1 MESAAL
7 FAAMTTVEFQL
18 GGTLRFRTEEQGHA
32 LMTLTHGAF
41 TVTARG
47 DDMAYKLATGMQV
60 GVQVSYVD
68 AKGNP
73 AVVDGDVAWSSS
85 DESIATVTVDTADST
100 KATVVG
106 VGTVLGIAQVIATA
120 DADLGQG
127 VRQIMTTADVEVVA
141 GEAIAGTITVT
152 GEAVPVPPAR

>member
-18 GGTLRFRTEEQGHA
+18 GGILNFSEGKKGYA
-32 LMTLTHGAF
+32 LLTLTHQGF

-68 AKGNP
+68 AKGHP
-73 AVVDGDVAWSSS
+73 ATVDGDVEWSSS
-85 DESIATVTVDTADST
+85 DEMIATVTADAADST

-127 VRQIMTTADVEVVA
+127 VRQIMTTSDVEVVA
-141 GEAIAGTITVT
+141 GEAIAGQITVT
-152 GEAVPVPPAR
+152 GEAVPVP